1 MWMLL
6 VLFYGVLKGI
16 REIVKKMALK
26 KNSVIEVLFFYTFLA
41 FLFVLP
47 QAKDAG
53 GLEPTAY
60 IGIAA
65 KAFCVFLAWIFSFRA
80 IRRMPLSLYGV
91 LDLSRVLFATLLGV
105 VVMGETLGTMQT
117 FGLIFVSSGLLLLK
131 YKPSF
136 LNRLFVKRADRGVN
150 ISEVSRN
157 GQGNI
162 EKKVLAGRTENV
174 QIVELKNDSENVKPI
189 YIFCAFFSCMMNAL
203 SGLLDKI
210 LMQDMSSSQLQF
222 WYMLFLVSYYG
233 IYMLVT
239 RTKLSRDVWKNGWI
253 WLLSILFVAADK
265 ALFIAN
271 GMADSRITIMTLLKQ
286 SGCVVA
292 ILAGKL
298 IFKEKN
304 ISYKLFCAGIIVL
317 GIVIGVM

>member
-1 MWMLL
+1 MWIFL

-26 KNSVIEVLFFYTFLA
+26 KSSVIEVLFFYTFLA

-47 QAKDAG
+47 QAKNAG
-53 GLEPTAY
+53 GLDARAY

-80 IRRMPLSLYGV
+80 INKMPLSLYGV
-91 LDLSRVLFATLLGV
+91 LDLSRVLFATLLGIV
-105 VVMGETLGTMQT
+105 VLHESLGMMQT

-131 YKPSF
+131 YHPPF
-136 LNRLFVKRADRGVN
+136 LYRLFVKED
-150 ISEVSRN
+150 S
-157 GQGNI
+157 
-162 EKKVLAGRTENV
+162 KKSV
-174 QIVELKNDSENVKPI
+174 QKPSNDNVKPI
-189 YIFCAFFSCMMNAL
+189 YIFFAFFSCMMNAL

-210 LMQDMSSSQLQF
+210 LMQDMNSSQLQF
-222 WYMLFLVSYYG
+222 WYMLFMVSYYA

-239 RTKLSRDVWKNGWI
+239 RTRLSRDVWKNGWI

-292 ILAGKL
+292 ILAGKF

-304 ISYKLFCAGIIVL
+304 TGYKLFCATVIVI

>member
-1 MWMLL
+1 MWIFL

-53 GLEPTAY
+53 GLDIRAY

-80 IRRMPLSLYGV
+80 INKMPLSLYGV

-105 VVMGETLGTMQT
+105 VVLQESLGMMQT
-117 FGLIFVSSGLLLLK
+117 FGLIFVSIGLLLLK
-131 YKPSF
+131 YHPPF
-136 LNRLFVKRADRGVN
+136 LYKIFVKESSNESAKGDLVT
-150 ISEVSRN
+150 N
-157 GQGNI
+157 GS
-162 EKKVLAGRTENV
+162 KKVSMEV
-174 QIVELKNDSENVKPI
+174 VETASNDSVKPI
-189 YIFCAFFSCMMNAL
+189 YIFFAFFSCMMNAL

-210 LMQDMSSSQLQF
+210 LMRDMNSSQLQF
-222 WYMLFLVSYYG
+222 WYMLFMVSYYA
-233 IYMLVT
+233 IYMFVT
-239 RTKLSRDVWKNGWI
+239 RTRLSRDVWKNGWI

-292 ILAGKL
+292 ILAGKF

-304 ISYKLFCAGIIVL
+304 TDYKLFCAAIIVL

>member
-1 MWMLL
+1 MWIFL

-26 KNSVIEVLFFYTFLA
+26 KNSVIEVLFLYTFLA

-53 GLEPTAY
+53 GLEAKAY
-60 IGIAA
+60 IAIAA

-80 IRRMPLSLYGV
+80 INKMPLSLYGV

-105 VVMGETLGTMQT
+105 VVLHESLGMMQT
-117 FGLIFVSSGLLLLK
+117 FGLIFVSTGLLLLK
-131 YKPSF
+131 YHPPF
-136 LNRLFVKRADRGVN
+136 LYRLFVKEENTITDER
-150 ISEVSRN
+150 
-157 GQGNI
+157 
-162 EKKVLAGRTENV
+162 KKQAS
-174 QIVELKNDSENVKPI
+174 NDSVKPI
-189 YIFCAFFSCMMNAL
+189 YIFFAFFSCMMNAL

-210 LMQDMSSSQLQF
+210 LMKDMNSSQLQF
-222 WYMLFLVSYYG
+222 WYMLFMVSYYA

-239 RTKLSRDVWKNGWI
+239 RTKLSRNVWKNGWI

-271 GMADSRITIMTLLKQ
+271 GMADSRVTIMTLLKQ

-292 ILAGKL
+292 ILAGKY

-304 ISYKLFCAGIIVL
+304 TGYKLFCAAIIVI

>member
-1 MWMLL
+1 MGMLL

-53 GLEPTAY
+53 GLEPKAY

-80 IRRMPLSLYGV
+80 IRKMPLSLYGV

-117 FGLIFVSSGLLLLK
+117 FGLVLVSTGLLLLK
-131 YKPSF
+131 YRPPF
-136 LNRLFVKRADRGVN
+136 LNKLFRVKETINTAETK
-150 ISEVSRN
+150 SE
-157 GQGNI
+157 GI
-162 EKKVLAGRTENV
+162 
-174 QIVELKNDSENVKPI
+174 KPI

-233 IYMLVT
+233 IYLLVT
-239 RTKLSRDVWKNGWI
+239 KTRLSKDVWKNGWI

-271 GMADSRITIMTLLKQ
+271 DMADSRITIMTLLKQ

-304 ISYKLFCAGIIVL
+304 IGYKLFCAGVIVL

>member
-1 MWMLL
+1 MWIFL

-53 GLEPTAY
+53 GLDARAY

-80 IRRMPLSLYGV
+80 INKMPLSLYGV

-105 VVMGETLGTMQT
+105 VVLHESLGMMQT
-117 FGLIFVSSGLLLLK
+117 FGLIFVSMGLLLLK
-131 YKPSF
+131 YHPPF
-136 LNRLFVKRADRGVN
+136 LYRLFVKEDSKALAQSDE
-150 ISEVSRN
+150 ITDDSKKSSSEVI
-157 GQGNI
+157 Q
-162 EKKVLAGRTENV
+162 KVS
-174 QIVELKNDSENVKPI
+174 NDNVKPI
-189 YIFCAFFSCMMNAL
+189 YIFFAFFSCMMNAL

-210 LMQDMSSSQLQF
+210 LMKDMNSSQLQF

-292 ILAGKL
+292 I
-298 IFKEKN
+298 
-304 ISYKLFCAGIIVL
+304 
-317 GIVIGVM
+317 

>member
-1 MWMLL
+1 MWIFL

-16 REIVKKMALK
+16 REVVKKMALK

-53 GLEPTAY
+53 GLEAKAY
-60 IGIAA
+60 IAIAA

-80 IRRMPLSLYGV
+80 ITKMPLSLYGV

-105 VVMGETLGTMQT
+105 VVLHENLGMMQT
-117 FGLIFVSSGLLLLK
+117 FGLIFVSTGLLLLK
-131 YKPSF
+131 YHPPF
-136 LNRLFVKRADRGVN
+136 LYRLFVKEDGNASTQGEAATDDSKKASPEVVQNASNDN
-150 ISEVSRN
+150 I
-157 GQGNI
+157 
-162 EKKVLAGRTENV
+162 
-174 QIVELKNDSENVKPI
+174 KPV
-189 YIFCAFFSCMMNAL
+189 YIFFAFFSCMLNAL

-210 LMQDMSSSQLQF
+210 LMKDMNSSQLQF
-222 WYMLFLVSYYG
+222 WYMLFMVSYYA
-233 IYMLVT
+233 IYMMIT
-239 RTKLSRDVWKNGWI
+239 RTKISCDVWKNGWI

-286 SGCVVA
+286 SGCVVT
-292 ILAGKL
+292 ILAGRF

-304 ISYKLFCAGIIVL
+304 TGYKLFCATVIVL

>member
-1 MWMLL
+1 MWIFL
-6 VLFYGVLKGI
+6 VLFYGVLKGV
-16 REIVKKMALK
+16 REVVKKMALK
-26 KNSVIEVLFFYTFLA
+26 KSSVIEVLFFYTFLA

-47 QAKDAG
+47 QARNAG
-53 GLEPTAY
+53 GLEPNAY
-60 IGIAA
+60 IWIAV

-80 IRRMPLSLYGV
+80 ITKMPLSLYGV

-105 VVMGETLGTMQT
+105 IVLGETLGTMQT

-131 YKPSF
+131 YHPPF
-136 LNRLFVKRADRGVN
+136 LYRLFVKEEVNGVEN
-150 ISEVSRN
+150 KETVSQTAAKTSHD
-157 GQGNI
+157 G
-162 EKKVLAGRTENV
+162 
-174 QIVELKNDSENVKPI
+174 VKPI
-189 YIFCAFFSCMMNAL
+189 YILFAFFSCMLNAL

-210 LMQDMSSSQLQF
+210 LMRDMNSSQLQF
-222 WYMLFLVSYYG
+222 WYMLFMVLYYA
-233 IYMLVT
+233 IYMVI
-239 RTKLSRDVWKNGWI
+239 TKTKISRDIWKNGWI

-271 GMADSRITIMTLLKQ
+271 GMADSRVTIMTLIKQ
-286 SGCVVA
+286 SGCVVT

-304 ISYKLFCAGIIVL
+304 TGYKLFCACVIVL

>member
-26 KNSVIEVLFFYTFLA
+26 NSSVIEVLFFYTFLA

-53 GLEPTAY
+53 GVEPKAF

-80 IRRMPLSLYGV
+80 IRKMPLSLYGV

-105 VVMGETLGTMQT
+105 IVMGETLGIMQT
-117 FGLIFVSSGLLLLK
+117 FGLLFVSAGLLLLK
-131 YKPSF
+131 YRPLF
-136 LNRLFVKRADRGVN
+136 LQKLFRRSLEEEKNNSQSSTTGE
-150 ISEVSRN
+150 IS
-157 GQGNI
+157 GTTI
-162 EKKVLAGRTENV
+162 EALGDK
-174 QIVELKNDSENVKPI
+174 VKPI
-189 YIFCAFFSCMMNAL
+189 YIVFAFFSCFMNAL

-210 LMQDMSSSQLQF
+210 LMQDMTSSQLQF
-222 WYMLFLVSYYG
+222 WYMLFLVAYYG

-253 WLLSILFVAADK
+253 WLLSILFVMADK

-271 GMADSRITIMTLLKQ
+271 GMTESRITIMTLLKQ

-292 ILAGKL
+292 IIAGKL
-298 IFKEKN
+298 VFKEKN
-304 ISYKLFCAGIIVL
+304 TGYKLFCAGVIVL

>member
-1 MWMLL
+1 MWIFL

-53 GLEPTAY
+53 GLDARAY

-80 IRRMPLSLYGV
+80 INKMPLSLYGV

-105 VVMGETLGTMQT
+105 VVLHESLGMMQT
-117 FGLIFVSSGLLLLK
+117 FGLVFVSMGLLLLK
-131 YKPSF
+131 YHPPF
-136 LNRLFVKRADRGVN
+136 LYRLFVKEENTITDE
-150 ISEVSRN
+150 S
-157 GQGNI
+157 
-162 EKKVLAGRTENV
+162 KKHAS
-174 QIVELKNDSENVKPI
+174 NDNVKPI
-189 YIFCAFFSCMMNAL
+189 YIFFAFFSCMMNAL

-210 LMQDMSSSQLQF
+210 LMQDMNSSQLQF
-222 WYMLFLVSYYG
+222 WYMLFMVSYYA

-239 RTKLSRDVWKNGWI
+239 RTKLSRNVWKNGWI

-271 GMADSRITIMTLLKQ
+271 GMADSRVTIMTLLKQ

-292 ILAGKL
+292 ILAGKY

-304 ISYKLFCAGIIVL
+304 TGYKLFCAAIIVI

>member
-26 KNSVIEVLFFYTFLA
+26 KSSVIEVLFFYTFLA

-53 GLEPTAY
+53 GVEPKAF

-80 IRRMPLSLYGV
+80 IRKMPLSLYGV

-105 VVMGETLGTMQT
+105 IVMGETLGTMQT
-117 FGLIFVSSGLLLLK
+117 FGLIFVSTGLLLLK
-131 YKPSF
+131 YKPLF
-136 LNRLFVKRADRGVN
+136 LHKLFSRSIEQEKNNSQSGTTGTM
-150 ISEVSRN
+150 SEAS
-157 GQGNI
+157 I
-162 EKKVLAGRTENV
+162 EASGDK
-174 QIVELKNDSENVKPI
+174 VKPI
-189 YIFCAFFSCMMNAL
+189 YIVFAFFSCFMNAL

-210 LMQDMSSSQLQF
+210 LMQDMTSSQLQF
-222 WYMLFLVSYYG
+222 WYMLFLVAYYG
-233 IYMLVT
+233 IYMLIT

-253 WLLSILFVAADK
+253 WLLSILFVMADK

-271 GMADSRITIMTLLKQ
+271 GMTESRITIMTLLKQ

-292 ILAGKL
+292 IIAGKL
-298 IFKEKN
+298 VFKEKN
-304 ISYKLFCAGIIVL
+304 TGYKLFCAGVIVL

>member
-26 KNSVIEVLFFYTFLA
+26 NSSVIEVLFFYTFLA

-53 GLEPTAY
+53 GVDPKAF

-80 IRRMPLSLYGV
+80 IRKMPLSLYGV

-105 VVMGETLGTMQT
+105 IVMGETLGIMQT
-117 FGLIFVSSGLLLLK
+117 FGLLFVSAGLLLLK
-131 YKPSF
+131 YRPLF
-136 LNRLFVKRADRGVN
+136 LQKLFRRSLEEEKNNSQSSTTGE
-150 ISEVSRN
+150 IS
-157 GQGNI
+157 GTTI
-162 EKKVLAGRTENV
+162 EALGDK
-174 QIVELKNDSENVKPI
+174 VKPI
-189 YIFCAFFSCMMNAL
+189 YIVFAFFSCFMNAL

-210 LMQDMSSSQLQF
+210 LMQDMTSSQLQF
-222 WYMLFLVSYYG
+222 WYMLFLVAYYG
-233 IYMLVT
+233 IYMLIT

-253 WLLSILFVAADK
+253 WLLSILFVMADK

-271 GMADSRITIMTLLKQ
+271 GMVESRITIMTLLKQ

-292 ILAGKL
+292 IIAGKL
-298 IFKEKN
+298 VFKEKN
-304 ISYKLFCAGIIVL
+304 TGYKLFCAGVIVL

>member
-1 MWMLL
+1 MWIFL

-53 GLEPTAY
+53 GLEAKAY
-60 IGIAA
+60 IAIAA

-80 IRRMPLSLYGV
+80 INKMPLSLYGV

-105 VVMGETLGTMQT
+105 VVLHESLGMMQT
-117 FGLIFVSSGLLLLK
+117 FGLIFVSTGLLLLK
-131 YKPSF
+131 YHPPF
-136 LNRLFVKRADRGVN
+136 LYRLFIKD
-150 ISEVSRN
+150 
-157 GQGNI
+157 
-162 EKKVLAGRTENV
+162 ENTNTDES
-174 QIVELKNDSENVKPI
+174 IKHASNDSIKPL
-189 YIFCAFFSCMMNAL
+189 YIFFAFFSCMMNAL

-210 LMQDMSSSQLQF
+210 LMQDMNSSQLQF

-239 RTKLSRDVWKNGWI
+239 RTKVSRDVWKNGWI

-292 ILAGKL
+292 ILAGKF

-304 ISYKLFCAGIIVL
+304 TGYKLFCAAIIVI

>member
-1 MWMLL
+1 
-6 VLFYGVLKGI
+6 
-16 REIVKKMALK
+16 MALK

-53 GLEPTAY
+53 GLEAKAY
-60 IGIAA
+60 IAIAA

-80 IRRMPLSLYGV
+80 INKMPLSLYGV

-105 VVMGETLGTMQT
+105 VVLHESLGMMQT
-117 FGLIFVSSGLLLLK
+117 FGLIFVSMGLLLLK
-131 YKPSF
+131 YHPAF
-136 LNRLFVKRADRGVN
+136 LYRLFVK
-150 ISEVSRN
+150 E
-157 GQGNI
+157 
-162 EKKVLAGRTENV
+162 ENT
-174 QIVELKNDSENVKPI
+174 ITDESKNHASNDIVKPI
-189 YIFCAFFSCMMNAL
+189 YIFFAFFSCMMNAL

-210 LMQDMSSSQLQF
+210 LMQDMNSSQLQF
-222 WYMLFLVSYYG
+222 WYMLFMVSYYA

-239 RTKLSRDVWKNGWI
+239 RTKLSRNVWKNGWI

-271 GMADSRITIMTLLKQ
+271 GMADSRVTIMTLLKQ

-292 ILAGKL
+292 ILAGKY

-304 ISYKLFCAGIIVL
+304 TGYKLFCAAIIVI